1 MAILHLLPSE
11 LMMCWYDTSG
21 PSWTWFGGST
31 YVVFAAIGLPSES
44 VVRNSS
50 SHIALPGK

>member
-1 MAILHLLPSE
+1 
-11 LMMCWYDTSG
+11 MMCWYDTSG
-21 PSWTWFGGST
+21 PSGTWFGGST
-31 YVVFAAIGLPSES
+31 YVVFAAVGLPSES